1 MNRVAVVGGGLAGL
15 ATAHALLHLRP
26 ELDVVVLEATGAPG
40 GKVRTSVEDGYTFD
54 WGPNGFLANVPETLV
69 LAREL
74 GLEDRLRP
82 AADAA
87 TQRFLYRDGGLR
99 ALPNSPGSFL
109 RSELLSLPGK
119 LRALAEPLLARSVR
133 REETV
138 YDFVAR
144 HFGFEAARVFAGVF
158 VAGIT
163 AGDPRE
169 LSLDALFP
177 RLRKLEAT
185 HGSLLRG
192 MAAARRAERV
202 APPPAA
208 AGGGAKRDGRL
219 TTFEGGVQTLID
231 ALATELGARL
241 RTGAR
246 AVALRDAAG
255 RPGGGA
261 VVELADGEALDV
273 DAVVLATPAFAAA
286 DLLAH
291 DVPDAAAALATI
303 RYVDVAVVALGYD
316 RIDVARPLD
325 GFGFLAPRGEG
336 VRSLGVLWSSSTF
349 PDQAPPGKVALRAIA
364 GGALDPGFVA
374 LPDEDALA
382 AVRRDL
388 ERTMGIVAEPESVK
402 IVRWPRG
409 IPQFGLG
416 HRERVATAR
425 AALAKRRPNVA
436 LAGNYLDG
444 VGLNDVVRSAQ
455 AAAERIAGVPRV

>member
-1 MNRVAVVGGGLAGL
+1 
-15 ATAHALLHLRP
+15 
-26 ELDVVVLEATGAPG
+26 
-40 GKVRTSVEDGYTFD
+40 
-54 WGPNGFLANVPETLV
+54 
-69 LAREL
+69 
-74 GLEDRLRP
+74 
-82 AADAA
+82 
-87 TQRFLYRDGGLR
+87 
-99 ALPNSPGSFL
+99 
-109 RSELLSLPGK
+109 
-119 LRALAEPLLARSVR
+119 LARSVR

-138 YDFVAR
+138 HDFVAR
-144 HFGFEAARVFAGVF
+144 HFGHEAARVFAGVF

-169 LSLDALFP
+169 LSVDALFP
-177 RLRKLEAT
+177 RLRKLEAA

-192 MAAARRAERV
+192 MAAARRSERS
-202 APPPAA
+202 APAPS
-208 AGGGAKRDGRL
+208 GAVRDGRL
-219 TTFEGGVQTLID
+219 TSFAGGVQTLID
-231 ALATELGARL
+231 ALAATLGPRL
-241 RTGAR
+241 RTGVR
-246 AVALRDAAG
+246 VVALRDAVG

-261 VVELADGEALDV
+261 VVELADGEALEV
-273 DAVVLATPAFAAA
+273 DAVVLATPAHVAA
-286 DLLAH
+286 DLLAP
-291 DVPDAAAALATI
+291 DVPDGAAALAAI
-303 RYVDVAVVALGYD
+303 RYVDVAVVALGFD

-374 LPDEDALA
+374 LSDEDALT

-388 ERTMGIVAEPESVK
+388 ERTMGVVADPESVK

-425 AALAKRRPNVA
+425 AALAARRPNVV

-444 VGLNDVVRSAQ
+444 VGLNDVVRSAR

>member
-26 ELDVVVLEATGAPG
+26 ETDVVVLEATDAAG
-40 GKVRTSVEDGYTFD
+40 GKVRTSVQDGYTFD
-54 WGPNGFLANVPETLV
+54 WGPNGFLANVPETLA

-74 GLEDRLRP
+74 GLSDRLRP

-87 TQRFLYRDGGLR
+87 ANRYVYRDGGLR
-99 ALPNSPGSFL
+99 ALPTSPGSFL

-119 LRALAEPLLARSVR
+119 LRALSEPLLARSVR

-144 HFGFEAARVFAGVF
+144 HFGYEAARVFAGVF
-158 VAGIT
+158 VAEIT

-169 LSLDALFP
+169 LSADALFP
-177 RLRKLEAT
+177 RLRKLEAAY
-185 HGSLLRG
+185 GSVLRG
-192 MAAARRAERV
+192 MAAARRAERA
-202 APPPAA
+202 APAVE
-208 AGGGAKRDGRL
+208 GGAPRDGRL
-219 TTFEGGVQTLID
+219 TSFVGGAQTLVD
-231 ALATELGARL
+231 ALLHELGARV
-241 RTGAR
+241 RTGAQ
-246 AVALRDAAG
+246 AVALRDGLG

-261 VVELADGEALDV
+261 VVELAGGEALEV
-273 DAVVLATPAFAAA
+273 DAVVLATPAFVAAE
-286 DLLAH
+286 LLAH
-291 DVPDAAAALATI
+291 DAPEAAAALAAI

-325 GFGFLAPRGEG
+325 GVGFLAPRGEG
-336 VRSLGVLWSSSTF
+336 VRSLGVRWSSATF

-374 LPDEDALA
+374 MSDEDAVA

-388 ERTMGIVAEPESVK
+388 ERTMGIVAEPESVR

-416 HRERVATAR
+416 HLERIETAR
-425 AALAKRRPNVA
+425 TTLAARRPNVA
-436 LAGNYLDG
+436 LVGDYLDG
-444 VGLNDVVRSAQ
+444 VGLNDVVRSAR
-455 AAAERIAGVPRV
+455 AAAERFAGVPRV

>member
-15 ATAHALLHLRP
+15 ATAHALLRLRP
-26 ELDVVVLEATGAPG
+26 ELDVVVLEAAGVPG
-40 GKVRTSVEDGYTFD
+40 GNVRTSVQDGYTFD

-69 LAREL
+69 LAGEL
-74 GLEDRLRP
+74 GIESQLRP

-87 TQRFLYRDGGLR
+87 AQRFLYRDGGLR
-99 ALPNSPGSFL
+99 ALPTSPGSFL

-119 LRALAEPLLARSVR
+119 LRALSEPLLARPVR

-138 YDFVAR
+138 FDFAAR
-144 HFGFEAARVFAGVF
+144 HFGFEAARVFAGAF

-192 MAAARRAERV
+192 MAAARRAARGSP
-202 APPPAA
+202 AP
-208 AGGGAKRDGRL
+208 AGSGDAKRDGRL

-241 RTGAR
+241 RTGAQ
-246 AVALRDAAG
+246 AVVLRDAVG
-255 RPGGGA
+255 REGSGA
-261 VVELADGEALDV
+261 VVELAGGEALEV

-303 RYVDVAVVALGYD
+303 RYVGVAVVALGYD

-374 LPDEDALA
+374 LSDEDALA

-425 AALAKRRPNVA
+425 AALAKRRPNVV

>member
-15 ATAHALLHLRP
+15 ATAHALLRVRP
-26 ELDVVVLEATGAPG
+26 DLDVVVLEATDAPG
-40 GKVRTSVEDGYTFD
+40 GKVRTSVQDGYTFD
-54 WGPNGFLANVPETLV
+54 WGPNGFLTNVPETV
-69 LAREL
+69 ALAHEL
-74 GLEDRLRP
+74 GLQARLRP

-87 TQRFLYRDGGLR
+87 SHRFVYRDGGLR
-99 ALPNSPGSFL
+99 PLPTSPGTFL

-119 LRALAEPLLARSVR
+119 LRVLSEPLLARAIR

-138 YDFVAR
+138 FDFVAH
-144 HFGFEAARVFAGVF
+144 HFGHEAARVFAGVF

-177 RLRKLEAT
+177 RLRLLEGS

-192 MAAARRAERV
+192 MAAARRGERARPRGAAE
-202 APPPAA
+202 PI
-208 AGGGAKRDGRL
+208 GDGRL
-219 TTFEGGVQTLID
+219 TSFDGGVQVLID
-231 ALATELGARL
+231 ALVVDLGHRL
-241 RTGAR
+241 RTAAP
-246 AVALRDAAG
+246 AVALRDAVG
-255 RPGGGA
+255 RAGGA
-261 VVELADGEALDV
+261 VVELADGETLEV

-286 DLLAH
+286 DLLA
-291 DVPDAAAALATI
+291 PTAPEAAAALAAV
-303 RYVDVAVVALGYD
+303 RYADVAVVALGYD

-325 GFGFLAPRGEG
+325 GFGFLVPRGEG

-364 GGALDPGFVA
+364 GGTLDPGFVA
-374 LPDEDALA
+374 LSDEEALA

-388 ERTMGIVAEPESVK
+388 ERTMGIVAEPESVR

-409 IPQFGLG
+409 IPQFTLG
-416 HRERVATAR
+416 HRERIASAR
-425 AALAKRRPNVA
+425 EALARRWPRLA

-444 VGLNDVVRSAQ
+444 VGLNDVVRSAR
-455 AAAERIAGVPRV
+455 AAAERLAGVPRV

>member
-15 ATAHALLHLRP
+15 ATAHALLRARP
-26 ELDVVVLEATGAPG
+26 ELDVVVLEASDAPG
-40 GKVRTSVEDGYTFD
+40 GKVRTSVQDGYTFD
-54 WGPNGFLANVPETLV
+54 WGPNGFLANVPETLA

-87 TQRFLYRDGGLR
+87 AKRFVYRDGGLR
-99 ALPNSPGSFL
+99 ALPTSPGTFL

-119 LRALAEPLLARSVR
+119 LRALSEPLLARAVR

-138 YDFVAR
+138 HDFVAR
-144 HFGFEAARVFAGVF
+144 HFGHEAARVFAGVF

-177 RLRKLEAT
+177 RLRKLEAS

-192 MAAARRAERV
+192 MAAARRGERA
-202 APPPAA
+202 APAP
-208 AGGGAKRDGRL
+208 GGAPRDGRL
-219 TTFEGGVQTLID
+219 TSFAGGVQTLID
-231 ALATELGARL
+231 ALTDELGPRL
-241 RTGAR
+241 RTGVR
-246 AVALRDAAG
+246 VVALRDAVG

-261 VVELADGEALDV
+261 VVDLADGEALDV
-273 DAVVLATPAFAAA
+273 DAVALAVPAFVAA

-374 LPDEDALA
+374 LSDADALA

-388 ERTMGIVAEPESVK
+388 ERTMGVVAEPESVK

-416 HRERVATAR
+416 HRERVAAAR
-425 AALAKRRPNVA
+425 GSLAARRPNVV
-436 LAGNYLDG
+436 LTGNYLDG
-444 VGLNDVVRSAQ
+444 VGLNDVVRSAR

>member
-15 ATAHALLHLRP
+15 ATAHALLRSSP
-26 ELDVVVLEATGAPG
+26 GLDVVVLEAADAPG
-40 GKVRTSVEDGYTFD
+40 GKVRTSVQDGYTFD
-54 WGPNGFLANVPETLV
+54 WGPNGFLTNVPETV
-69 LAREL
+69 ALARDL
-74 GLEDRLRP
+74 GLEARLRP

-87 TQRFLYRDGGLR
+87 AQRFVYRDGGLR
-99 ALPNSPGSFL
+99 ALPTSPGTFL

-119 LRALAEPLLARSVR
+119 LRALSEPLLARAVR

-138 YDFVAR
+138 HDFVAR
-144 HFGFEAARVFAGVF
+144 HFGHEAARVFAGVF

-177 RLRKLEAT
+177 RLRLLEAS

-192 MAAARRAERV
+192 MAAARRGERARPPGSAE
-202 APPPAA
+202 PT
-208 AGGGAKRDGRL
+208 GDGRL
-219 TTFEGGVQTLID
+219 TSFAGGVQVLVD
-231 ALATELGARL
+231 ALVANLGPRL
-241 RTGAR
+241 RTGAPV
-246 AVALRDAAG
+246 VALRDAVG
-255 RPGGGA
+255 RTGGA
-261 VVELADGEALDV
+261 VVELADGEALEV

-286 DLLAH
+286 DLLA
-291 DVPDAAAALATI
+291 PTAPEAAAALAAV
-303 RYVDVAVVALGYD
+303 RYADVAVVALGYD

-364 GGALDPGFVA
+364 GGTLDPGFVA
-374 LPDEDALA
+374 LSDEDALA

-388 ERTMGIVAEPESVK
+388 ERTMGIVAEPESVR

-409 IPQFGLG
+409 IPQFTLG
-416 HRERVATAR
+416 HRERIEGAR
-425 AALAKRRPNVA
+425 EALARRWPRLA

-444 VGLNDVVRSAQ
+444 VGLNDVVRSAR
-455 AAAERIAGVPRV
+455 AAAARLAGVPRV